1 MTAAL
6 AEWQQSPWLRGELFL
21 LLDENGRTMLNG
33 IPLRYSRTDGLCM
46 EKEEENAGN
55 RI

>member
-33 IPLRYSRTDGLCM
+33 IPLRYSRADGLCM